1 MGTMKTSHSKV
12 SVKTGVP
19 NSTHLETFLDDKAI
33 EHLLT
38 TLEQGHSHPKK
49 YNPEVPLSNQLE
61 DIKYEVVNMI
71 QEFI

>member
-1 MGTMKTSHSKV
+1 MKAG
-12 SVKTGVP
+12 GVP
-19 NSTHLETFLDDKAI
+19 NSTHLETFLDDKTI

-49 YNPEVPLSNQLE
+49 YNPEAPLSNQLE
-61 DIKYEVVNMI
+61 EIKYEGVYMI

>member
-1 MGTMKTSHSKV
+1 MKAG
-12 SVKTGVP
+12 GVP
-19 NSTHLETFLDDKAI
+19 NSTHLETFLDDKTI

-38 TLEQGHSHPKK
+38 TLEQGYSYPKK

-61 DIKYEVVNMI
+61 EIKYEVVYMI